1 MRVRILLTRSQSDGF
16 AWSYQRLSSI
26 SSNHSFCSF
35 FSSTMTFYC
44 LPSFSF
50 LLFLN
55 ILLLFPSRL
64 LLFLLQLL
72 LLPHLL
78 SSIYP
83 CLNYCHLY
91 LPCRFS
97 ILLLQFLS
105 FASSFHRSFL
115 ERSPAPTV
123 CLTSDYHCLSLVF
136 LFLFLTHL
144 LSFFSFSPSLP
155 CPSPH
160 FLHPHPP
167 LSRLTPFTST
177 QL

>member
-1 MRVRILLTRSQSDGF
+1 MVLLGLTKD
-16 AWSYQRLSSI
+16 
-26 SSNHSFCSF
+26 
-35 FSSTMTFYC
+35 C
-44 LPSFSF
+44 LPSPPITPSALFSLLPRHFIAFPAFSF

-64 LLFLLQLL
+64 LLF
-72 LLPHLL
+72 PHLL

-83 CLNYCHLY
+83 CLNSCHLY

-123 CLTSDYHCLSLVF
+123 CLTSDYHCLSLFF

-160 FLHPHPP
+160 FLHPHLP

>member
-1 MRVRILLTRSQSDGF
+1 MVLLGLTKD
-16 AWSYQRLSSI
+16 
-26 SSNHSFCSF
+26 
-35 FSSTMTFYC
+35 C
-44 LPSFSF
+44 LPSPPITPSALFSLLPRHFIAFPAFSF

-64 LLFLLQLL
+64 LLFPLQLL
-72 LLPHLL
+72 LVPHLL

-83 CLNYCHLY
+83 CLNSCHLY

-160 FLHPHPP
+160 FLHPHLP

>member
-26 SSNHSFCSF
+26 SSNHSFCF
-35 FSSTMTFYC
+35 FS
-44 LPSFSF
+44 L
-50 LLFLN
+50 
-55 ILLLFPSRL
+55 
-64 LLFLLQLL
+64 
-72 LLPHLL
+72 HLL

-83 CLNYCHLY
+83 CLNSCHLY

-155 CPSPH
+155 SPH

-167 LSRLTPFTST
+167 LSRLTPSTST